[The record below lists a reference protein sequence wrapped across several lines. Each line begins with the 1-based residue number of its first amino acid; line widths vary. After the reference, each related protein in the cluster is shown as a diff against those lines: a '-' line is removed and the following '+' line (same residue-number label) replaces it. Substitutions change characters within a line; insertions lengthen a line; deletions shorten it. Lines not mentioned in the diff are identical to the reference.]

1 MYPGRFKILGDLRS
15 DIPIDDIFP
24 TKKGE
29 TSKQTRGA
37 NYLREFE
44 EEAFPL
50 GASYMISYKNYIY
63 MFRIIQ
69 FCKTF

>member
-37 NYLREFE
+37 NYLKEFE
-44 EEAFPL
+44 
-50 GASYMISYKNYIY
+50 GASYMISYYIY
-63 MFRIIQ
+63 MFRIKQ